1 MSVELTLCERANAAL
16 LAAGYAGLN
25 SEERSVLLNGD
36 KEELDGMLAL
46 WAERLGVV
54 L

>member
-1 MSVELTLCERANAAL
+1 MTTETNLCERANAAL
-16 LAAGYAGLN
+16 IAAGYAGLN
-25 SEERSVLLNGD
+25 WEERQVLLNGD
-36 KEELDGMLAL
+36 KEELEGMLAL